1 VGWDEPDASHSDVP
15 ATCLPHERLCHV
27 STVERPNLL
36 PLDRLERRLPD
47 AKPTYTQAEAEA
59 EANRCLYCH
68 GAPCVTAC
76 PTGIDIPTFIR
87 KIATGNVRGSAR
99 AILSANLL
107 GYSCARVCPVEVL
120 CVGACVYNAWHRTP
134 IAIGRL
140 QRYAVEAVLQD
151 GRAGG
156 LFTPAPATG
165 KRVACVGAGPAS
177 LAAAGYLALEGVQA
191 TLFERR
197 PLPGGL
203 NVTGVAPYKM
213 HVDGALAE
221 VEFVRS
227 LGVEIRAGVE
237 IGRDVSAAGL
247 LSEHDAVF
255 LGIGLGGDTRLG
267 VPGEDGPGV
276 VGATAWIERMKL
288 ESGFELKGVQ
298 RAVVV
303 GGGNT
308 AIDAARE
315 LARLG
320 VPHVT
325 LAYRRTAA
333 EMPGYAHELDA
344 ARREGVLFAERAVPK
359 EFVRAGGTLVA
370 LRFHDGRE
378 VACDLAVLGIGQARM
393 RELVATF
400 PGVGIDDKG
409 RIVADPATGRT
420 GNPRVWAGGDA
431 LNGGQEVVNAAQE
444 GKRAARSILR
454 ALGLPMRAGAP
465 LMAGAE

>member
-1 VGWDEPDASHSDVP
+1 M
-15 ATCLPHERLCHV
+15 AT
-27 STVERPNLL
+27 TAII

-47 AKPTYTQAEAEA
+47 GKPTYSEAEAIA

-68 GAPCVTAC
+68 GAPCIQAC

-140 QRYAVEAVLQD
+140 QRYAVEAVLAD
-151 GRAGG
+151 GRASS
-156 LFTPAPATG
+156 LFERAPAVG

-191 TLFERR
+191 VLFEKRTI
-197 PLPGGL
+197 PGGL
-203 NVTGVAPYKM
+203 NSTGVAPYKM

-221 VEFVRS
+221 VAFVES
-227 LGVEIRAGVE
+227 LGVEIRGGVE
-237 IGRDVSAAGL
+237 VGRDVSAAEL
-247 LSEHDAVF
+247 LSDYDAVF
-255 LGIGLGGDTRLG
+255 LGIGLGGDTRL
-267 VPGEDGPGV
+267 VIPGGDSPGV
-276 VGATAWIERMKL
+276 IGATTWIERMKL
-288 ESGFELKGVQ
+288 EPGFSVAGLQG
-298 RAVVV
+298 AVVI

-333 EMPGYAHELDA
+333 EMPGYAHELEA
-344 ARREGVLFAERAVPK
+344 ARREGVVMLERAVPK
-359 EFVRAGGTLVA
+359 EFVRAGGALAA
-370 LRFHDGRE
+370 LRLQDGRE
-378 VACDLAVLGIGQARM
+378 VECGLAVVAIGQSKL
-393 RELVATF
+393 RELVSAF
-400 PGVGIDDKG
+400 PGVELDAKG
-409 RIVADPATGRT
+409 RLVIEPTTGRT

-431 LNGGQEVVNAAQE
+431 TSGGQEVVNAAQE
-444 GKRAARSILR
+444 GKRAARNMLEAMGVTTR
-454 ALGLPMRAGAP
+454 ADAPLRAGAD
-465 LMAGAE
+465 